1 MSQSEHGASGRRE
14 KKAMTH
20 GFQQQD
26 EALTFCIPKSAATP
40 QHGQKADKAKAVP
53 AREPR
58 TFEPRPG
65 H

>member
-1 MSQSEHGASGRRE
+1 
-14 KKAMTH
+14 MTH

-53 AREPR
+53 VREPR
-58 TFEPRPG
+58 AFEPRPG

>member
-1 MSQSEHGASGRRE
+1 LTGAE
-14 KKAMTH
+14 DATVTQ

-26 EALTFCIPKSAATP
+26 QSLNFSFPKSVPTP
-40 QHGQKADKAKAVP
+40 QHGQRPDRAGATP
-53 AREPR
+53 IRPPR

>member
-1 MSQSEHGASGRRE
+1 MSQSAHQKRE
-14 KKAMTH
+14 DGPMTH

-26 EALTFCIPKSAATP
+26 TALNFCIPKSAATP
-40 QHGQKADKAKAVP
+40 QHGQKADKAKATPV
-53 AREPR
+53 REPR

>member
-1 MSQSEHGASGRRE
+1 
-14 KKAMTH
+14 MTH

-26 EALTFCIPKSAATP
+26 PGLNFNIPKSAPTP
-40 QHGQKADKAKAVP
+40 QHGRKSDLKP
-53 AREPR
+53 AQIGRPPR